1 MWKLTECDGVL
12 GTWPK
17 RSLTAFLLDVIP
29 STGSVR
35 DVYVIDLD
43 GARGLSPLAANI
55 MMDSVV

>member
-1 MWKLTECDGVL
+1 MWKLTKCDGFF

-17 RSLTAFLLDVIP
+17 RSLTAFLLNVIP

-35 DVYVIDLD
+35 VVYVIDLD
-43 GARGLSPLAANI
+43 GARGFSLLAANT

>member
-1 MWKLTECDGVL
+1 MWKLTKCDGIL

-35 DVYVIDLD
+35 DVYVIVLD
-43 GARGLSPLAANI
+43 GTGGLSLLAANT